1 MFNFVHPAVGSKP
14 LRWKGWREDL
24 RSVVMKPTI
33 SGAPDL
39 PLPVRA
45 IPEAGGIKIQ
55 VVLVVGEVFAWTSKL
70 IKKICSALP
79 FPFFKK
85 GCWSIASLDLS

>member
-1 MFNFVHPAVGSKP
+1 MFNFVHPAVGSNP

-45 IPEAGGIKIQ
+45 ITEAGGIKIQ
-55 VVLVVGEVFAWTSKL
+55 VCIGCRRRICLDFQVDKENLFCTSVPVF
-70 IKKICSALP
+70 
-79 FPFFKK
+79 
-85 GCWSIASLDLS
+85 